1 MAIASLPDATAPSPH
16 FIPAACTAAD
26 ESTIPTATTATAMV
40 LLDLDLPWAV
50 LISDTATHA
59 LAASL
64 QTTL

>member
-1 MAIASLPDATAPSPH
+1 MAIASSSAATAPVPH
-16 FIPAACTAAD
+16 VNPAACTAAD
-26 ESTIPTATTATAMV
+26 ESIIPTAATATAMV